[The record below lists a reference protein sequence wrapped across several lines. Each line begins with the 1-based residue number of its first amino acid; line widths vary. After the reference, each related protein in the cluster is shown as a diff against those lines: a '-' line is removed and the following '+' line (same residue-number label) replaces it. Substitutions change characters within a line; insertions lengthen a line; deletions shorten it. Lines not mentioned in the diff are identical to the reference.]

1 MSITLINASR
11 RIAIINLAHD
21 TYCKSLGLCVCS
33 VQGAKRH
40 ARAVTIP
47 AGESVADLDEA
58 VLTLPDVIRA
68 IRAGELRV
76 RRQPPPAKPKTNS
89 RKPLRRSGRK
99 KTR

>member
-1 MSITLINASR
+1 MTITLINASR
-11 RIAIINLAHD
+11 RIAVINLVHD
-21 TYCKSLGLCVCS
+21 AYCKSLGSCVCS

-89 RKPLRRSGRK
+89 RKPMRRSGRK

>member
-1 MSITLINASR
+1 MTITLINATR
-11 RIAIINLAHD
+11 RITVINLIHD
-21 TYCKSLGLCVCS
+21 VYCEAKGTCVCGL
-33 VQGAKRH
+33 QGGKRH

-76 RRQPPPAKPKTNS
+76 RRQPPPPKPKTNS
-89 RKPLRRSGRK
+89 RKPSRRSGRK

>member
-21 TYCKSLGLCVCS
+21 TYCKSLGSCVCS
-33 VQGAKRH
+33 VQGPRRH

-76 RRQPPPAKPKTNS
+76 RRQPPPPKPKTNS
-89 RKPLRRSGRK
+89 RKPKQSSRRK

>member
-1 MSITLINASR
+1 MTITLTNASR
-11 RIAIINLAHD
+11 RITVINLIHD
-21 TYCKSLGLCVCS
+21 IYCEARGTCVCTL
-33 VQGAKRH
+33 QGGKRH

-68 IRAGELRV
+68 VRAGDLRV
-76 RRQPPPAKPKTNS
+76 RRQAPPPKPKTNS
-89 RKPLRRSGRK
+89 RKPKQSSRRK

>member
-1 MSITLINASR
+1 MSITLINANR
-11 RIAIINLAHD
+11 RIAVINLAHD
-21 TYCKSLGLCVCS
+21 TYCKSLGSCVCL

-47 AGESVADLDEA
+47 AGESVADLHEA

-76 RRQPPPAKPKTNS
+76 RRQPPPPKPKTNS
-89 RKPLRRSGRK
+89 RKPMRRSGRK